1 MHVLVGYDE
10 SEQAERALRH
20 ALERYPEATISVVHV
35 SDPREWIADGDEE
48 GPQFVKGAYDRV
60 EKAGKNTLEEA
71 DTIAA
76 EYDRD
81 IQTTAIVG
89 GPARALVEFADD
101 ENVDHI
107 VLGSH
112 GRRGVSRF
120 LLGSVSESVAKRSPV
135 SVTMI
140 RNPPEED

>member
-20 ALERYPEATISVVHV
+20 ALERYPEATVTAAHV
-35 SDPREWIADGDEE
+35 TDPREWIAESDEDGL
-48 GPQFVKGAYDRV
+48 QFLEGAYDR
-60 EKAGKNTLEEA
+60 ATDGARDTLEAAES
-71 DTIAA
+71 IAA
-76 EYDRD
+76 EYGRD
-81 IQTTAIVG
+81 LRTESLVG
-89 GPARALVEFADD
+89 GAARELVAFAA
-101 ENVDHI
+101 ENDVDHI

-120 LLGSVSESVAKRSPV
+120 LLGSVSEAVAKRSPV

-140 RNPPEED
+140 RDPEE